1 MPSCSAIQPLPAIPP
16 TLSTVAIATLQSA
29 VFGLSA
35 PIQRRDPQLA
45 RNDCRW
51 RWPRRPR
58 RRNRRSSPRQIG
70 RGGAGALG
78 GPQAGAAGVR
88 FLGTPA
94 WLHTKVGARL
104 RANDR
109 SPTTEIAR
117 KRAPTFYG
125 ANQGRISVR
134 PIEYR

>member
-1 MPSCSAIQPLPAIPP
+1 SAIRPLRAIPP

-29 VFGLSA
+29 AFGLSA

-58 RRNRRSSPRQIG
+58 RSNRRSSPRQIG

-94 WLHTKVGARL
+94 WLHTKVGACL
-104 RANDR
+104 HAISVVGDR
-109 SPTTEIAR
+109 SFAR
-117 KRAPTFYG
+117 KQAPTFYG
-125 ANQGRISVR
+125 ANQGRTSV
-134 PIEYR
+134 